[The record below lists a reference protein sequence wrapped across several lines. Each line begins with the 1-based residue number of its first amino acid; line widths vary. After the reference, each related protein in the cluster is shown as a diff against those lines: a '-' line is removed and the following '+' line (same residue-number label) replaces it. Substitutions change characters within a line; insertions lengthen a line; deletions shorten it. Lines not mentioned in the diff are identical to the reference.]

1 MAGGKETPRQKMIGM
16 MYLVLTALLAL
27 QVSNAV
33 LEKFAII
40 NETLTTM
47 IGIGTEKNVEQLQG
61 IVKDGSKS
69 SDSKVKNAVAN
80 AQKVREA
87 TANTIKYLE
96 DLKKEMMKTAGA
108 EKIDEGL
115 INDHS
120 SKVATMMIDKQSVHG
135 KAFETTLKE
144 YQKKLM
150 EYTGGR
156 LKFESLTKTPNEI
169 PIFAGSD
176 KHANKDFLTFTFEN
190 TPAIAALA
198 SVNQTETEVLENE
211 SMALTHLAA
220 EAGSRVLKVDK
231 VVPMVRAKSSTVAA
245 GAPYEADM
253 FMAAS
258 SSALNPTMTVDG
270 RSINVEDDA
279 KTGLK
284 MGRVKFTATGG
295 AYDPKTLTARKT
307 FKANIT
313 LPDTTYSEDVEYFVA
328 KPVIKITTGNLPTLY
343 MGCGNLVNI
352 EVPALGTSY
361 NPSFGITGGEIVK
374 GSKIGQVIIIPNQRK
389 VVVSVSNSGSGLGSE
404 DFAVKLVP
412 RPRVIAKDNNGRDID
427 LKNGLGITAASAIRV
442 VAEADANFK
451 EEVPKDANFRIR
463 NMSVILARGTAQVK
477 EQTFTSEAVDLSSFR
492 PLMRPGDRLIIE
504 TKSMV
509 RMTYK
514 GTPETVTVSSGDLVQ
529 FVLK

>member
-40 NETLTTM
+40 NETLATM
-47 IGIGTEKNVEQLQG
+47 IGIGNEKNNEQLQG

-69 SDSKVKNAVAN
+69 PDPKVKRAVEN

-87 TANTIKYLE
+87 TVNTIKYME
-96 DLKKEMMKTAGA
+96 DLKKKMMTTAGA
-108 EKIDEGL
+108 EKVDEKL

-120 SKVATMMIDKQSVHG
+120 SKVAAMMIDKKSPDG
-135 KAFETTLKE
+135 KAFESKLKE
-144 YQKKLM
+144 YQKALVD
-150 EYTGGR
+150 YTGGKV
-156 LKFESLTKTPNEI
+156 KFESLTKAPKDI
-169 PIFAGSD
+169 PIFAGD
-176 KHANKDFLTFTFEN
+176 DDHVRKDFLTFTFEN

-198 SVNQTETEVLENE
+198 SVNQVETEILENE
-211 SMALTHLAA
+211 SMALTYLAA

-270 RSINVEDDA
+270 RSITVEDDA

-374 GSKIGQVIIIPNQRK
+374 GSKIGQVIIIPSQRK
-389 VVVSVSNSGSGLGSE
+389 VVVSVSNSGSSLGSE

-412 RPRVIAKDNNGRDID
+412 RPRIIARDNNGRDID
-427 LKNGLGITAASAIRV
+427 LKNGVKAGALSGLRIN
-442 VAEADANFK
+442 AEADANFK

-463 NMSVILARGTAQVK
+463 NMSIILARGTQRVA
-477 EQTFTSEAVDLSSFR
+477 ELTPTTEMVDLSAWR
-492 PLMRPGDRLIIE
+492 ALMRPGDRIVVE
-504 TKSMV
+504 PKNAV

-514 GTPETVTVSSGDLVQ
+514 GGTEPV
-529 FVLK
+529 VLTGSDIINIPVN

>member
-40 NETLTTM
+40 NETLSTM
-47 IGIGTEKNVEQLQG
+47 IGLGTQKNTEQLQG

-69 SDSKVKNAVAN
+69 PDPKVKRAVEN
-80 AQKVREA
+80 AQKVREL
-87 TANTIKYLE
+87 TANTIKYME
-96 DLKKEMMKTAGA
+96 ELKKKMMTQAGA
-108 EKIDEGL
+108 EKVDEKL

-120 SKVATMMIDKQSVHG
+120 SKVATMMIDKKSPEG
-135 KAFETTLKE
+135 KGFETTLKDF
-144 YQKKLM
+144 QKKLV
-150 EYTGGR
+150 EYTGGKV
-156 LKFESLTKTPNEI
+156 KFESLTKTPAEI

-198 SVNQTETEVLENE
+198 SVNQTETEILENE
-211 SMALTHLAA
+211 SVALSYLAA

-245 GAPYEADM
+245 GAPYEADL

-258 SSALNPTMTVDG
+258 SSALNPTMSVDG
-270 RSINVEDDA
+270 RSITVEDDA

-284 MGRVKFTATGG
+284 MGRVKFTASGG

-307 FKANIT
+307 FKANIS

-328 KPVIKITTGNLPTLY
+328 KPVIKVTTGNAPTLY
-343 MGCGNLVNI
+343 MGCGNTVNI

-361 NPSFGITGGEIVK
+361 NPSFSINGGELVK
-374 GSKIGQVIIIPNQRK
+374 GAKIGQVIIIPSQRK
-389 VVVSVSNSGSGLGSE
+389 VNVTVSNSGSTLGSE
-404 DFAVKLVP
+404 PFDVKLVP
-412 RPRVIAKDNNGRDID
+412 RPRIIARDNNGRDID
-427 LKNGLGITAASAIRV
+427 LKNGIKAGTLSGLRV
-442 VAEADANFK
+442 NADPDANFK
-451 EEVPKDANFRIR
+451 EEVPKDANFRVR
-463 NMSVILARGTAQVK
+463 SMSIILARGTARVA
-477 EQTFTSEAVDLSSFR
+477 ELSPTTELVDLSAWRS
-492 PLMRPGDRLIIE
+492 LMRPGDRIVIE
-504 TKSMV
+504 PKSVV
-509 RMTYK
+509 RMTFK
-514 GTPETVTVSSGDLVQ
+514 GGTEPVTVTGQDIVQ
-529 FVLK
+529 FPVQ

>member
-47 IGIGTEKNVEQLQG
+47 IGTSTGKNVEQLAG

-69 SDSKVKNAVAN
+69 PDPKVKRAVEN

-87 TANTIKYLE
+87 TATTIKYME
-96 DLKKEMMKTAGA
+96 DLKAEMMKTSGA
-108 EKIDEGL
+108 TEIDEKL

-120 SKVATMMIDKQSVHG
+120 SKVAAMMIDKKSPTG
-135 KAFETTLKE
+135 KAFEAKLKE
-144 YQKKLM
+144 YEKQLNEFTAGKV
-150 EYTGGR
+150 
-156 LKFESLTKTPNEI
+156 KFESLAKAPKDI
-169 PIFAGSD
+169 PIFAGD
-176 KHANKDFLTFTFEN
+176 DDHVRKDFLTFTFEN

-198 SVNQTETEVLENE
+198 SVNQIETEILENE
-211 SMALTHLAA
+211 SLALDYLAA

-245 GAPYEADM
+245 GAPYEADL

-270 RSINVEDDA
+270 RSITVEDDA

-284 MGRVKFTATGG
+284 MGRVKFTASGG

-307 FKANIT
+307 FKANIA
-313 LPDTTYSEDVEYFVA
+313 LPDTTYTEDVEYFVA
-328 KPVIKITTGNLPTLY
+328 KPVIKVTTGNAPTLY
-343 MGCGNLVNI
+343 MGCGNTVNI

-361 NPSFGITGGEIVK
+361 NPSFSITGGEIVK

-389 VVVSVSNSGSGLGSE
+389 VNVTVSNSGSNLGSE
-404 DFAVKLVP
+404 PFDVKLVP

-427 LKNGLGITAASAIRV
+427 LKNGISVAAATALRV
-442 VAEADANFK
+442 VAEPEANFK
-451 EEVPKDANFRIR
+451 QEVPKDANYRIR
-463 NMSVILARGTAQVK
+463 NMSVILARGTAQIK
-477 EQTFTSEAVDLSSFR
+477 EMTLTSEGVDLSSLR
-492 PLMRPGDRLIIE
+492 ALMRPGDRLIIE
-504 TKSMV
+504 PKSVV

-514 GTPETVTVSSGDLVQ
+514 GTPEAVTMTGNDVVTVQ
-529 FVLK
+529 LK

>member
-1 MAGGKETPRQKMIGM
+1 MAGGKESPRQKMIGM

-40 NETLTTM
+40 NETLATM
-47 IGIGTEKNVEQLQG
+47 IGTSTEKNVDQLAG

-69 SDSKVKNAVAN
+69 PDPKVKRAVEN

-87 TANTIKYLE
+87 TASTMKYME
-96 DLKKEMMKTAGA
+96 DLKARMMKTAGA
-108 EKIDEGL
+108 EKIDEKL

-120 SKVATMMIDKQSVHG
+120 SKVASMMIDKKSPDG
-135 KAFETTLKE
+135 KAFEAKLKE
-144 YQKKLM
+144 YEKTLNDLTQGKDF
-150 EYTGGR
+150 
-156 LKFESLTKTPNEI
+156 KFESLAKAPKDI
-169 PIFAGSD
+169 PIFAGD
-176 KHANKDFLTFTFEN
+176 EDHVRKDFLTFTFEN

-198 SVNQTETEVLENE
+198 SVNQIQTEILENE
-211 SMALTHLAA
+211 SMALTYLASV
-220 EAGSRVLKVDK
+220 AGSRVLKVDK

-245 GAPYEADM
+245 GAPYEADL

-270 RSINVEDDA
+270 RSIPVEDD

-284 MGRVKFTATGG
+284 MGRVKFTASGG

-307 FKANIT
+307 FKANII
-313 LPDTTYSEDVEYFVA
+313 LPDTTYTEDVEYFVA
-328 KPVIKITTGNLPTLY
+328 KPVIKVTTGNAPTLY
-343 MGCGNLVNI
+343 MGCGNTVNI

-361 NPSFGITGGEIVK
+361 NPSFSITGGEIIK

-389 VVVSVSNSGSGLGSE
+389 VNVTVSNSGSSLGSE
-404 DFAVKLVP
+404 PFDVKMVP
-412 RPRVIAKDNNGRDID
+412 RPRIIAKDNNGRDID
-427 LKNGLGITAASAIRV
+427 LKNGLSITAASAIRV

-463 NMSVILARGTAQVK
+463 NMSIILARGTAQVK
-477 EQTFTSEAVDLSSFR
+477 EMTLTSEGVDLSSMR
-492 PLMRPGDRLIIE
+492 ALMRPGDRLIVE
-504 TKSMV
+504 PKSVV

-514 GTPETVTVSSGDLVQ
+514 GTPEAVTVTGGDIVNIT
-529 FVLK
+529 LK

>member
-87 TANTIKYLE
+87 TASTIKYLE

-120 SKVATMMIDKQSVHG
+120 SKVAAMMIDKKSVHG
-135 KAFETTLKE
+135 KAFENTLRE
-144 YQKKLM
+144 YHKNLT
-150 EYTGGR
+150 EYTGGKV
-156 LKFESLTKTPNEI
+156 KFESLTKTPNEI

-198 SVNQTETEVLENE
+198 SINQTETEVLENE
-211 SMALTHLAA
+211 SMALNYLAA

-231 VVPMVRAKSSTVAA
+231 VVPMVRAVSSTVAA
-245 GAPYEADM
+245 GAPYVADL

-270 RSINVEDDA
+270 KSIPVEDDA
-279 KTGLK
+279 ATGLK
-284 MGRVKFTATGG
+284 MGRVKFTASGG
-295 AYDPKTLTARKT
+295 GYDDKGVAKRTMKAVISLPDSNYV
-307 FKANIT
+307 ANI
-313 LPDTTYSEDVEYFVA
+313 EYFVA
-328 KPVIKITTGNLPTLY
+328 KPVIRVTTGTAPTLY
-343 MGCGNLVNI
+343 MGCGNDVNI

-361 NPSFGITGGEIVK
+361 NPSFTATGAE
-374 GSKIGQVIIIPNQRK
+374 VIKSGKVGRVTIIPAQRK
-389 VVVSVSNSGSGLGSE
+389 VVVTVFNSGTNLGNE
-404 DFAVKLVP
+404 QFDVKNVP
-412 RPRVIAKDNNGRDID
+412 RPRIVAKDNNGRDID
-427 LKNGLGITAASAIRV
+427 LKNGIKAGGIAGLRINAQ
-442 VAEADANFK
+442 ADENFK
-451 EEVPKDANFRIR
+451 AEVPKDANFRIR
-463 NMSVILARGTAQVK
+463 NMSIILARGTARVAEK
-477 EQTFTSEAVDLSSFR
+477 TPTTETVDLADWRS
-492 PLMRPGDRLIIE
+492 LMRPGDRIVIE
-504 TKSMV
+504 PKSVV
-509 RMTYK
+509 RMTFK
-514 GTPETVTVSSGDLVQ
+514 GGVETIPVTGQDIVQ
-529 FVLK
+529 FPVQ

>member
-47 IGIGTEKNVEQLQG
+47 IGISTGKNVEQVAS

-69 SDSKVKNAVAN
+69 PDPKVKRAVDN
-80 AQKVREA
+80 AQKVRET
-87 TANTIKYLE
+87 TASTIAYME
-96 DLKKEMMKTAGA
+96 NLKKEMMKTSGA
-108 EKIDEGL
+108 EKIDEAL

-120 SKVATMMIDKQSVHG
+120 SKVAAMMIDKKSPTG
-135 KAFETTLKE
+135 KAFEAKLKE
-144 YQKKLM
+144 YEKQLN
-150 EYTGGR
+150 EFTGGKV
-156 LKFESLTKTPNEI
+156 KFESLAKAPKDI
-169 PIFAGSD
+169 PIFAGD
-176 KHANKDFLTFTFEN
+176 EDHVRKDFLTFTFEN

-198 SVNQTETEVLENE
+198 SVNQIETEILENE
-211 SMALTHLAA
+211 SLALDYLAA

-245 GAPYEADM
+245 GAPYEADL

-258 SSALNPTMTVDG
+258 SSALNPTMSVDG
-270 RSINVEDDA
+270 RSITVEDDA

-284 MGRVKFTATGG
+284 MGRVKFTASGG

-328 KPVIKITTGNLPTLY
+328 KPVIRVTTGNAPTLY
-343 MGCGNLVNI
+343 MGCGNTVNI

-361 NPSFGITGGEIVK
+361 NPSFSITGGEIVK

-389 VVVSVSNSGSGLGSE
+389 VNVTVSNSGSNLGSE
-404 DFAVKLVP
+404 PFDVKLVP
-412 RPRVIAKDNNGRDID
+412 RPRIIAKDNNGRDID
-427 LKNGLGITAASAIRV
+427 LKNGISITAATALRV
-442 VAEADANFK
+442 VAESEANFK
-451 EEVPKDANFRIR
+451 QEVPKDANFRIR

-477 EQTFTSEAVDLSSFR
+477 EMTLTSEGVDLSSMR
-492 PLMRPGDRLIIE
+492 ALMRPGDRLIIE
-504 TKSMV
+504 PKSVV

-514 GTPETVTVSSGDLVQ
+514 GTPEAVTVSGNDVVTIQ
-529 FVLK
+529 LK

>member
-47 IGIGTEKNVEQLQG
+47 IGIGTEKNIEQLQG

-69 SDSKVKNAVAN
+69 PDPKVKRAVDA

-96 DLKKEMMKTAGA
+96 DLKKKMMTTAGA

-120 SKVATMMIDKQSVHG
+120 SKVAAMMIDKQSPDG
-135 KAFETTLKE
+135 KAFESTLRE
-144 YQKKLM
+144 YQKKLT
-150 EYTGGR
+150 EYTAGKV
-156 LKFESLTKTPNEI
+156 KFESLTKTPSEI

-211 SMALTHLAA
+211 SMALNYLAA

-231 VVPMVRAKSSTVAA
+231 VVPMVRAVSSTVAA
-245 GAPYEADM
+245 GAPYVADL

-270 RSINVEDDA
+270 KSIVVEDDA
-279 KTGLK
+279 ATGLK
-284 MGRVKFTATGG
+284 MGRVKFTASGG
-295 AYDPKTLTARKT
+295 GYNDKGLATRTLKAVISLPDSNYV
-307 FKANIT
+307 ANI
-313 LPDTTYSEDVEYFVA
+313 EYFVA
-328 KPVIKITTGNLPTLY
+328 KPVIRVTTGTAPTLY
-343 MGCGNLVNI
+343 MGCGNDVNI

-361 NPSFGITGGEIVK
+361 NPSFTATGAE
-374 GSKIGQVIIIPNQRK
+374 VIKSGKVGRVTIIPSQRK
-389 VVVSVSNSGSGLGSE
+389 VNVTVFNSGTNLGSE
-404 DFAVKLVP
+404 PFDVKNVP
-412 RPRVIAKDNNGRDID
+412 RPRIIAKDNNGRDID
-427 LKNGLGITAASAIRV
+427 GKNGIKAGAVAGLRV
-442 VAEADANFK
+442 VAQPDENFK
-451 EEVPKDANFRIR
+451 AEVPKDANFRVR
-463 NMSVILARGTAQVK
+463 NMSVILARGTQRVAEMTLTTESIDLTAWRAQMK
-477 EQTFTSEAVDLSSFR
+477 A
-492 PLMRPGDRLIIE
+492 GDRIVIE
-504 TKSMV
+504 PKGVV
-509 RMTYK
+509 RMTFK
-514 GTPETVTVSSGDLVQ
+514 GGTEPVAVTGNDVINIPIN
-529 FVLK
+529 

>member
-40 NETLTTM
+40 NETLITM
-47 IGIGTEKNVEQLQG
+47 TATSTGKNVEQLAG
-61 IVKDGSKS
+61 IVKDGGKS
-69 SDSKVKNAVAN
+69 TDPKVKNAVAN
-80 AQKVREA
+80 AQKVREL
-87 TANTIKYLE
+87 TAATIKFTE

-108 EKIDEGL
+108 TEVDEKF

-120 SKVATMMIDKQSVHG
+120 SKVATMMIDKKSKWGLDFEAKLKDYEKQLKQLTNSSV
-135 KAFETTLKE
+135 K
-144 YQKKLM
+144 Y
-150 EYTGGR
+150 
-156 LKFESLTKTPNEI
+156 ESLAKPPKDI
-169 PIFAGSD
+169 KIFAGDEDHVRKS
-176 KHANKDFLTFTFEN
+176 FLEFTFEN
-190 TPAIAALA
+190 TPPIAALA
-198 SVNQTETEVLENE
+198 SVNQIETEILGNE
-211 SMALTHLAA
+211 EIALNYLAA
-220 EAGSRVLKVDK
+220 EAGSRVLKVDQ

-245 GAPYEADM
+245 GAPYEADL

-258 SSALNPTMTVDG
+258 SSSLNPTMTVDG
-270 RSINVEDDA
+270 RSIVVENDA

-284 MGRVKFTATGG
+284 MGRVKFTASGG

-328 KPVIKITTGNLPTLY
+328 KPVIKVTTGNAPTLY
-343 MGCGNLVNI
+343 MGCGNTVNI

-361 NPSFGITGGEIVK
+361 NPSFSITGGEIIK

-389 VVVSVSNSGSGLGSE
+389 VNVTVSNSGSTLGSE
-404 DFAVKLVP
+404 PFDVKLVP
-412 RPRVIAKDNNGRDID
+412 RPRIIAKDNNGRDID
-427 LKNGLGITAASAIRV
+427 LKNGISITAATAIRV
-442 VAEADANFK
+442 VAESDANFK
-451 EEVPKDANFRIR
+451 QEVPKDANFRIR

-477 EQTFTSEAVDLSSFR
+477 ELTLTSEGVDLSSVR
-492 PLMRPGDRLIIE
+492 SLMRPGDRLIIE
-504 TKSMV
+504 PKSVV

-514 GTPETVTVSSGDLVQ
+514 GTPEAVTMTGGDIVTVQ
-529 FVLK
+529 LK